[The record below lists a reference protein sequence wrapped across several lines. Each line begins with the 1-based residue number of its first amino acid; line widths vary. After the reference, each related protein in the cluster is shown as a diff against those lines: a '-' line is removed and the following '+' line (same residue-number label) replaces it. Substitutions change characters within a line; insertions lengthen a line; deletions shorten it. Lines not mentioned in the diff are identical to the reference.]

1 MATTYKNINMK
12 FSEEDWQVLNELKKV
27 YDLDQTNL
35 IRNALR
41 HVLKTQPVF
50 EIKPQSGKF
59 VAHAAEA
66 ALSPAV
72 M

>member
-1 MATTYKNINMK
+1 M
-12 FSEEDWQVLNELKKV
+12 NELKKV

>member
-1 MATTYKNINMK
+1 MAATYKNINMK
-12 FSEEDWQVLNELKKV
+12 FNEEDWQVLNELTKI
-27 YDLDQTNL
+27 YDLGQTDL

-59 VAHAAEA
+59 IAHAVEV
-66 ALSPAV
+66 ALSPTA

>member
-1 MATTYKNINMK
+1 MAATYKNINMK
-12 FSEEDWQVLNELKKV
+12 FSDEDWQVLDELKKV
-27 YDLDQTNL
+27 YGLDQTNL

-50 EIKPQSGKF
+50 EIRPQSGKF
-59 VAHAAEA
+59 IAHAVEA
-66 ALSPAV
+66 ALSPTA